1 MKSFSLGNRTQT
13 QAACR
18 EAAEN
23 GLGHLFGDHSLPL
36 HADVIERLPT
46 LLRLYVECAEKLY
59 GSIGSMSA
67 DLIKIHMQSSKFTLL
82 RYDDFVDSLLPRLVE
97 RIKIYMA
104 ITIVEHFDY
113 QDPDSRPCLVS
124 TVAS

>member
-1 MKSFSLGNRTQT
+1 M
-13 QAACR
+13 
-18 EAAEN
+18 
-23 GLGHLFGDHSLPL
+23 
-36 HADVIERLPT
+36 
-46 LLRLYVECAEKLY
+46 ECAEKLY